1 MQASDKVCFRI
12 LLEKKMS
19 QREQRE
25 IGKASAE
32 ILRVGTRGSQLART
46 QTGHVIDQL
55 RSLGFE
61 VQEVILSTRGD
72 LQQTVPI
79 AQIGNDGVFVREL
92 EKALL
97 EERIDMAVHSL
108 KDLPTAMTPGLE
120 FACTP
125 PRATPFDVLVSREGV
140 GLSNLPAGA
149 RVGTASVRR
158 RIQVQAIR
166 PDIKVI
172 PIRGNVDSRLKRLE
186 NNELDAVVLAAA
198 GLERLGRAERITE
211 LLQPPE
217 FWPAVAQGALVIQIN
232 SANHHVREILRPIHH
247 SETYFATVAERS
259 LLSTLAGGCLSP
271 IGSWGRF
278 GEGKELS
285 LGGCVLSDGRGKIE
299 TVIATCSS
307 QVHDSES
314 AVLLGR
320 EVAAE
325 LLNLGAQVLLD
336 IMREGEAPSH

>member
-1 MQASDKVCFRI
+1 M
-12 LLEKKMS
+12 
-19 QREQRE
+19 
-25 IGKASAE
+25 
-32 ILRVGTRGSQLART
+32 
-46 QTGHVIDQL
+46 
-55 RSLGFE
+55 
-61 VQEVILSTRGD
+61 
-72 LQQTVPI
+72 
-79 AQIGNDGVFVREL
+79 
-92 EKALL
+92 
-97 EERIDMAVHSL
+97 
-108 KDLPTAMTPGLE
+108 
-120 FACTP
+120 
-125 PRATPFDVLVSREGV
+125 
-140 GLSNLPAGA
+140 SNLPAEA

-166 PDIKVI
+166 PDVKVL